1 MRLPLVVRGPQE
13 VSEVSEPPVHRALA
27 EQAFHAVSVAILA
40 SEVRPERPEER
51 VDQVLVAPLVL
62 EEMQVD

>member
-1 MRLPLVVRGPQE
+1 M
-13 VSEVSEPPVHRALA
+13 SEVPVNQALF
-27 EQAFHAVSVAILA
+27 EQAFHAVLVAILV

-51 VDQVLVAPLVL
+51 VDQVQVEPLVL

>member
-1 MRLPLVVRGPQE
+1 VYQ
-13 VSEVSEPPVHRALA
+13 ALF
-27 EQAFHAVSVAILA
+27 EQAFHAVLVAILVA
-40 SEVRPERPEER
+40 AVRPERPKER